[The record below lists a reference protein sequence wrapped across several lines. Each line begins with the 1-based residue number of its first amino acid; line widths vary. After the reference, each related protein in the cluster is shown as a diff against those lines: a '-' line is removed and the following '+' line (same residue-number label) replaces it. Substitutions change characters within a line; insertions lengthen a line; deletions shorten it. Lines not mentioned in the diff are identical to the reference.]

1 LPCEDSVCREHLF
14 NKDVRK
20 ENKLKCKQCSEE
32 FQVKDIAFKS
42 NEALTK
48 SIESQSHL
56 SDEETDLKHKLVV
69 SIRKFFESYD
79 EFIQNKSI
87 IESNVF
93 DHFQEM
99 RFQVDE
105 QREELKKR
113 IDEIALAM
121 IDEIKKSEAIYFKEL
136 KERFASLDDSK
147 SLENELNQ
155 IEETFRNPNL
165 LFETIEE
172 MQQKQAE
179 SLKDIQIKLNE
190 MNQVKDDLKA
200 TLFFIPN
207 LSSFNP
213 KETSWFGSIKL
224 NQFTNINSLQSQIL
238 KGDRQSLELIK
249 LCEFSPNDKWSLL
262 YRATRDGFRSTDFH
276 SKCDGHSNTLTILKA
291 EESSFIFGGF
301 TTVSWESS
309 SAFKSDANAFVFSLT
324 NKENTPLKM
333 KIKPNQHEWAID
345 CSSSFGPIFGEDI
358 CIANNA
364 NTTMDSCSDLGS
376 VYRHPQYAKGTN
388 EAKSFLAGSY
398 EFQLDEIE
406 VYQKKE

>member
-1 LPCEDSVCREHLF
+1 
-14 NKDVRK
+14 
-20 ENKLKCKQCSEE
+20 
-32 FQVKDIAFKS
+32 
-42 NEALTK
+42 
-48 SIESQSHL
+48 
-56 SDEETDLKHKLVV
+56 
-69 SIRKFFESYD
+69 
-79 EFIQNKSI
+79 
-87 IESNVF
+87 
-93 DHFQEM
+93 M

-113 IDEIALAM
+113 IDEIALTM
-121 IDEIKKSEAIYFKEL
+121 IDEIKKSEAIYFKNL
-136 KERFASLDDSK
+136 KERFASLDQSK

-207 LSSFNP
+207 ISSFNQN
-213 KETSWFGSIKL
+213 ETSLFGSIKL

-291 EESSFIFGGF
+291 EESSYIFGGF
-301 TTVSWESS
+301 TAVDWDGSS
-309 SAFKSDANAFVFSLT
+309 EWKSDPNAFIFSLT
-324 NKENTPLKM
+324 NRDNKPVKM
-333 KIKPNQHEWAID
+333 KVDSNRDHRAIY
-345 CSSSFGPIFGEDI
+345 CHSSRGPTFNDDI
-358 CIANNA
+358 CIADNA
-364 NTTMDSCSDLGS
+364 NTTMESCSYLGS
-376 VYRHPQYAKGTN
+376 FYPHPQYAFGTN
-388 EAKSFLAGSY
+388 EARTFLAGSHY
-398 EFQLDEIE
+398 FQLDEIE
-406 VYQKKE
+406 VYQRE